1 MPSRVRSLIR
11 SDSNPMI
18 VERAI
23 AVSRALLEQLPP
35 GRSPFGTPQ
44 PVIGDAPALDR
55 LAALLGRTLT

>member
-1 MPSRVRSLIR
+1 MGCLPRSRPLALATFMPSRVRSLIR

-35 GRSPFGTPQ
+35 
-44 PVIGDAPALDR
+44 A
-55 LAALLGRTLT
+55 AALSAPRNR